1 MITCIGEILID
12 RFQDENGTSDNIGG
26 APFNVAIAIKRSGG
40 KSSFYG
46 AVGKDELGMFIKKET
61 SKLGLDNLYVNELD
75 NHPTTIALVTLNNG
89 ERSFKFIRDNAADY
103 QLSFPLPSFIDES
116 NIVHI
121 GSLMLSEEI
130 GREFVDKLIKYLKE
144 RNILISF
151 DINYREDIF
160 KGRKD
165 IADIYKHVIDQI
177 DILKISDEEIP
188 IFGEEYI
195 NSLKNKLICLS
206 LGSKG
211 SEYRYN
217 DMKGFV
223 PSKKVKPV
231 DTTGAGD
238 AFFGGVLSQID
249 GYRLEELNKCI
260 LNDAFRFANGVGA
273 LTTLGKGA
281 INQIPTKE
289 EVIKFINS

>member
-12 RFQDENGTSDNIGG
+12 RFQDGDKISDNIGG
-26 APFNVAIAIKRSGG
+26 APFNVSVAIKRSGG
-40 KSSFYG
+40 ASSFVG
-46 AVGKDELGMFIKKET
+46 AVGKDELGAFIRDGAA
-61 SKLGLDNLYVNELD
+61 KLGLDNLYIDELID
-75 NHPTTIALVTLNNG
+75 HPTTIALVRLNNG

-103 QLSFPLPSFIDES
+103 QLSFPLPKFVSES

-121 GSLMLSEEI
+121 GSLMLSEEK
-130 GREFVDKLIKYLKE
+130 GRRFVDELIKFLKG

-160 KGRKD
+160 KGCKD
-165 IADIYKHVIDQI
+165 IASIYKHVIDQI
-177 DILKISDEEIP
+177 DILKISDEEIS

-211 SEYRYN
+211 SEYRLN
-217 DMKGFV
+217 DMVGFI

-281 INQIPTKE
+281 ISPIPNKE
-289 EVIKFINS
+289 EVLEFIK

>member
-12 RFQDENGTSDNIGG
+12 RFQDENGISDNVGG
-26 APFNVAIAIKRSGG
+26 APFNVAVAIKRSGG
-40 KSSFYG
+40 NSSFIG
-46 AVGKDELGMFIKKET
+46 AVGKDELGLYIKKET
-61 SKLGLDNLYVNELD
+61 SKLGLDNLYINELD

-116 NIVHI
+116 NVVHI
-121 GSLMLSEEI
+121 GSLMLSEER
-130 GREFVDKLIKYLKE
+130 GREFVDELIRYLKE
-144 RNILISF
+144 RHILISF

-160 KGRKD
+160 KGYSD
-165 IADIYKHVIDQI
+165 IASIYKHVIDQI
-177 DILKISDEEIP
+177 DILKISDEEIS

-211 SEYRYN
+211 SEYRLN
-217 DMKGFV
+217 DMRGSV

-281 INQIPTKE
+281 ISPIPTKE
-289 EVIKFINS
+289 EVIRFINS